1 MATNRDFRVKNGLT
15 VDGDIT
21 AVNLDISGNVD
32 VDGTLEADAITLN
45 GTSLATSATTDTT
58 NASNIGS
65 GTLATGRLAAALTAQ
80 TSMLNTSLVVGRDA
94 DNQIKFST
102 DNQMIFRVGA
112 GDGVTFKAS
121 GEIEATSLDISG
133 DVDVDGTLEADAI
146 TVNGS
151 ALASSATTDTTNA
164 SNIGSGTL
172 ASGRLPDLAVSDFA
186 ASAIVLE
193 SEGIGSNDD
202 DDTLPTS
209 AAVKDYVDNNAGGS
223 PGGSDTFV
231 QYNNGGSF
239 GATTLSYDDTAG
251 SEQFKIDVSSSVAPL
266 VLVQTGTGNAF
277 EIHDAADPDSNRFE
291 IDQYGRAAVQG
302 TAGTSG
308 ASLYVGGNI
317 SSAGRI
323 RGVGATA
330 ASPSFA
336 TDGDTNTGI
345 FFPAADSIGFS
356 TAGSEILRFGSS
368 GEILIGGSAAGTSG
382 QVLTSGG
389 SGAAV
394 TWEDAGGVSLSGST
408 NNQLVT
414 VTGSNAIQGESGLTW
429 DGSTLIVSG
438 GTGDAVLSLR
448 ADSDNSDEKDQPYM
462 EFVLDGSTTH
472 SSIGHSS
479 DVFHDDSTDNNTL
492 IIANSV
498 ATNASGSGIVLKT
511 GEAAGHENAVD
522 ALRIYPS
529 GETQARKTMIKA
541 VSSNTTLGD
550 DDSGKTVYWTG
561 GTLTLPATAE
571 SGQQF
576 VVINNTN
583 GSATPALG
591 TSNAIA
597 TNWTA
602 HAAMADETARTY
614 IAVAA
619 NTWIYIG

>member
-1 MATNRDFRVKNGLT
+1 
-15 VDGDIT
+15 
-21 AVNLDISGNVD
+21 
-32 VDGTLEADAITLN
+32 
-45 GTSLATSATTDTT
+45 
-58 NASNIGS
+58 
-65 GTLATGRLAAALTAQ
+65 
-80 TSMLNTSLVVGRDA
+80 
-94 DNQIKFST
+94 
-102 DNQMIFRVGA
+102 
-112 GDGVTFKAS
+112 
-121 GEIEATSLDISG
+121 
-133 DVDVDGTLEADAI
+133 
-146 TVNGS
+146 
-151 ALASSATTDTTNA
+151 
-164 SNIGSGTL
+164 
-172 ASGRLPDLAVSDFA
+172 
-186 ASAIVLE
+186 
-193 SEGIGSNDD
+193 
-202 DDTLPTS
+202 
-209 AAVKDYVDNNAGGS
+209 
-223 PGGSDTFV
+223 
-231 QYNNGGSF
+231 
-239 GATTLSYDDTAG
+239 
-251 SEQFKIDVSSSVAPL
+251 
-266 VLVQTGTGNAF
+266 
-277 EIHDAADPDSNRFE
+277 
-291 IDQYGRAAVQG
+291 
-302 TAGTSG
+302 
-308 ASLYVGGNI
+308 
-317 SSAGRI
+317 
-323 RGVGATA
+323 
-330 ASPSFA
+330 
-336 TDGDTNTGI
+336 
-345 FFPAADSIGFS
+345 
-356 TAGSEILRFGSS
+356 
-368 GEILIGGSAAGTSG
+368 
-382 QVLTSGG
+382 LTSGG

-472 SSIGHSS
+472 SSIEHSS